1 MYYHPHMFDWA
12 NGERTLAVCQ
22 AFVGVWLDGVARQ
35 QQAHA
40 DAVSMFCARQV
51 EGLRMATEARDAAQF
66 AARLLSCA
74 APDPHGCAE
83 LSARLAGIVVDTRR
97 ELGEL
102 AATYGDEMTRS
113 VVELGASLEKP
124 HKKAANG
131 GRAGGRRRVA
141 A

>member
-40 DAVSMFCARQV
+40 DAISMFRARQV
-51 EGLRMATEARDAAQF
+51 EGVRMATEARDAAQF
-66 AARLLSCA
+66 AAGLLSCA
-74 APDPHGCAE
+74 APEPHGYAE
-83 LSARLAGIVVDTRR
+83 LSARLAAICVDTGRK
-97 ELGEL
+97 LGEL
-102 AATYGDEMTRS
+102 VASHGDEMTRS
-113 VVELGASLEKP
+113 VVELGATPEKP
-124 HKKAANG
+124 QKKAANG
-131 GRAGGRRRVA
+131 GRSVGRRRVA